1 MMPNA
6 GFAWDERKRVVNFE
20 KHGIDFRDAAGIFDG
35 PHLTVE
41 TIRNGEAR
49 KVSLGR
55 VAQSVIAVV
64 WTDRAGV
71 VRIISARAARRHE
84 RQAYTARF
92 GH

>member
-6 GFAWDERKRVVNFE
+6 GFARDERKRVVNFE

-41 TIRNGEAR
+41 TIRNGETR

-55 VAQSVIAVV
+55 VAHSVIAVV

-71 VRIISARAARRHE
+71 VRFISARAARRHE
-84 RQAYTARF
+84 RQA
-92 GH
+92 